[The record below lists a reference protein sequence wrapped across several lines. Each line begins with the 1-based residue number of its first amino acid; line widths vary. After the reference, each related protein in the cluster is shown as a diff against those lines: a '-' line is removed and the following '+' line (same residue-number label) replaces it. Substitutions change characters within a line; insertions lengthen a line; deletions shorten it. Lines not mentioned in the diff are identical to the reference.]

1 MDPNDFKKFA
11 DIIPEESRN
20 SLFKPS
26 MQNVGVVITGLFL
39 TAFAPIVKYGLVK
52 QNEINKFAKGLDEKL
67 QHIPAEKRT
76 DENKL
81 IALKAFEDSRF
92 QLNNSE
98 LSELFES
105 LIASM
110 FNSDYND
117 KISPVYS
124 SILSQISPKTA
135 LVFKEWIVTH
145 SDEVAPL
152 GTIKAKTSSG
162 GSRTIKSGLLVLKN
176 GDFVDDNHEHK
187 TRIKFYDVS
196 VELSELSYLG
206 LITIEENTYL
216 THEVW
221 QTFYQALADH
231 NKVPV
236 EMFNEKVDE
245 VYLKKGMV
253 SLTELGNRLKT
264 LLFN

>member
-1 MDPNDFKKFA
+1 MDPNDFKKFT

-26 MQNVGVVITGLFL
+26 MQNVGIVINGLFL

-52 QNEINKFAKGLDEKL
+52 QNEIDTFAKGLDEKL

-98 LSELFES
+98 LSEMFES

-117 KISPVYS
+117 EISPVYS
-124 SILSQISPKTA
+124 SILSQMSPKTA
-135 LVFKEWIVTH
+135 LVFKEWIVNH

-152 GTIKAKTSSG
+152 GTIQAKTSFG
-162 GSRTIKSGLLVLKN
+162 GRRTIKSGLLVLKN
-176 GDFVDDNHEHK
+176 DDFVDDMHEHK
-187 TRIKFYDVS
+187 TRITFYDVS

-206 LITIEENTYL
+206 LISIEEDNYL
-216 THEVW
+216 THEMW
-221 QTFYQALADH
+221 QPFYQALADH
-231 NKVPV
+231 NKVSLQ
-236 EMFNEKVDE
+236 MFNEEVDE
-245 VYLKKGMV
+245 VYLNKGMV
-253 SLTELGNRLKT
+253 SLTDLGNKLKT
-264 LLFN
+264 LLSN

>member
-1 MDPNDFKKFA
+1 MDPNDFKNFM
-11 DIIPEESRN
+11 DIIPTDSRN

-26 MQNVGVVITGLFL
+26 MKNIGIAINGLFL
-39 TAFAPIVKYGLVK
+39 SVFAPIVKHGLVK
-52 QNEINKFAKGLDEKL
+52 QNEINAFAKGLDEKL
-67 QHIPAEKRT
+67 QNIPAEKRT

-98 LSELFES
+98 LSEMFES

-117 KISPVYS
+117 TISPVYS
-124 SILSQISPKTA
+124 SILSQMSPKTA
-135 LVFKEWIVTH
+135 LVFKEWIVNH
-145 SDEVAPL
+145 QSEVAPL
-152 GTIKAKTSSG
+152 GTIKAKTSGG

-176 GDFVDDNHEHK
+176 SDFLDDNHQYH
-187 TRIKFYDVS
+187 TRITFHDVS

-206 LITIEENTYL
+206 LITIKEDSYL
-216 THEVW
+216 THEMW
-221 QTFYQALADH
+221 QQFYQALADH
-231 NKVPV
+231 NKVSIQTS
-236 EMFNEKVDE
+236 NEKIDE
-245 VYLKKGMV
+245 PYLNKGIV
-253 SLTELGNRLKT
+253 SLTELGNNFKT